1 MAEIN
6 RLANK
11 EDADLS
17 KQEQMEARAQRLF
30 KEIDT
35 DGVLFPMAQACMPLG
50 PHSLEWFVYI

>member
-35 DGVLFPMAQACMPLG
+35 DGVLFPMAQACMPPG
-50 PHSLEWFVYI
+50 PLSLE

>member
-30 KEIDT
+30 KECDT
-35 DGVLFPMAQACMPLG
+35 DGVLFPMAQACMPPG
-50 PHSLEWFVYI
+50 PLSLE

>member
-30 KEIDT
+30 KEIYT
-35 DGVLFPMAQACMPLG
+35 DGLLFPMAQACMPPG
-50 PHSLEWFVYI
+50 PLSLE